1 MGTSDLAG
9 HVVVARDVRSRRL
22 HELLGHLDPGAPRRG
37 IVERRISNRNDRVG
51 IVAGINDDLRGLSL
65 RLRIVPMW
73 TSLALVAVIPSAVV
87 MLGIVVEYIPNGYVV
102 PLNLGRLR
110 RDASASSNKR
120 ISAGRGRKRI
130 LTGLPTGWV
139 DRSTPQPF
147 DRPRPRI
154 PSRLLQFAATAHPA
168 PLVVPRTSFR
178 FRSDALQSA
187 ARPADRSACRTAGPT
202 AISTKTSLHGWGTHA
217 VLRGGNG

>member
-37 IVERRISNRNDRVG
+37 IVERRIPNRNDRVG

-102 PLNLGRLR
+102 PLSATWAAYGVTLLLPATKALAQSEAGN
-110 RDASASSNKR
+110 AS
-120 ISAGRGRKRI
+120 
-130 LTGLPTGWV
+130 
-139 DRSTPQPF
+139 
-147 DRPRPRI
+147 
-154 PSRLLQFAATAHPA
+154 
-168 PLVVPRTSFR
+168 
-178 FRSDALQSA
+178 
-187 ARPADRSACRTAGPT
+187 
-202 AISTKTSLHGWGTHA
+202 
-217 VLRGGNG
+217 